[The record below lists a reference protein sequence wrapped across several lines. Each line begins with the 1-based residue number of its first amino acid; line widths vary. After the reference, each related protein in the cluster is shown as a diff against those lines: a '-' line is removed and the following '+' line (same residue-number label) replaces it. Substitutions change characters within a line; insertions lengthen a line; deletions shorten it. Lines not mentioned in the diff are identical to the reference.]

1 MFSDYDPMMDNVWDD
16 DETTPVIDRNPPP
29 PKQEHVTKGEFL
41 RSPDSQWDCYI
52 CARPTNI
59 SLSMGTYVL
68 RIHPI
73 CAVQHKI
80 VELPNK

>member
-16 DETTPVIDRNPPP
+16 EEESTPIVDRNQLKNDHARP
-29 PKQEHVTKGEFL
+29 GEFL

-59 SLSMGTYVL
+59 SLFMGTYTL

-80 VELPNK
+80 AQPPNK